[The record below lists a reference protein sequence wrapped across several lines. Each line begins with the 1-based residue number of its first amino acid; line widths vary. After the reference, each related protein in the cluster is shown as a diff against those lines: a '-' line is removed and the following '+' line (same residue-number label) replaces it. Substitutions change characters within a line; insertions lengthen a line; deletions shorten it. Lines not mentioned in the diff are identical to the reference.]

1 MKKLLCL
8 LLALVMI
15 LSLAACS
22 DSDSDSGSKRKK
34 KDKDNDDEQIVAE
47 KDEEEPTEAPTE
59 KTVDLAEEILGTWN
73 IEITFTEEML
83 GVEGVNIEDLPVSFT
98 FTEDGEVV
106 LSFSDEAVA
115 IFEEQLLD
123 AMVEMMYVQM
133 EAEGMG
139 REEVDEL
146 FESYYGTNVAD
157 YMKAALEEADVMS
170 MLTDLEEAHD
180 YEIEGDKLIIDGTE
194 MTAEIKGDKLTISD
208 CEDDDFWATLGLE
221 APIVLERN

>member
-8 LLALVMI
+8 LLALVRI

-22 DSDSDSGSKRKK
+22 DSDSDAGSKRKK
-34 KDKDNDDEQIVAE
+34 KDKDSDDEQMA
-47 KDEEEPTEAPTE
+47 TTE

-194 MTAEIKGDKLTISD
+194 MTVEIEDDKLTISD

-221 APIVLERN
+221 TPIVLERN

>member
-123 AMVEMMYVQM
+123 AMVEMMYVRWKPR
-133 EAEGMG
+133 AW
-139 REEVDEL
+139 
-146 FESYYGTNVAD
+146 
-157 YMKAALEEADVMS
+157 AARKWMS
-170 MLTDLEEAHD
+170 CSRATTAPTSLT
-180 YEIEGDKLIIDGTE
+180 T
-194 MTAEIKGDKLTISD
+194 
-208 CEDDDFWATLGLE
+208 
-221 APIVLERN
+221 